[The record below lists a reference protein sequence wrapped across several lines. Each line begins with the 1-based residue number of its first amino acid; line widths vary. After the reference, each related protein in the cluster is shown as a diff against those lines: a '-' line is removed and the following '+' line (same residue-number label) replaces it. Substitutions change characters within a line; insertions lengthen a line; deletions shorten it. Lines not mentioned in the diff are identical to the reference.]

1 MGLSFLKSVGAMAAG
16 VLAAVAPFQMVF
28 FGKNNVAF
36 GTLVKI
42 LRLEIPKLTETVHC
56 FWLGGKS
63 RDLGGVGR

>member
-1 MGLSFLKSVGAMAAG
+1 MAAG

-28 FGKNNVAF
+28 FGENNVAF

-56 FWLGGKS
+56 FLAWGQK
-63 RDLGGVGR
+63 